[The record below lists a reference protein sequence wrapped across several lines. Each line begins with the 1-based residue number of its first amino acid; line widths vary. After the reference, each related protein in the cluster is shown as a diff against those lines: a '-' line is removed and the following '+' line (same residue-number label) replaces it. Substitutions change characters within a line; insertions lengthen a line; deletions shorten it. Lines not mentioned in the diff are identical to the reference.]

1 MKSCCNKV
9 KNGFLFY
16 KNNIFLI
23 FLHDTKFK
31 SQSKLSQNDI
41 NIQKYLHFSNFKL
54 TNQLNIKLLK

>member
-16 KNNIFLI
+16 KNSIFLI

-41 NIQKYLHFSNFKL
+41 NVQKYLHFSNFKL